1 MITIVSHC
9 ICLSINIYNDLLV
22 IALGKVSYCRMQ
34 KSLLIA
40 LVFIGF
46 EIQENSA
53 ETPNPCKPREG
64 FWCNRDNHCGES
76 GECIGKD
83 SPIGKPG

>member
-1 MITIVSHC
+1 M
-9 ICLSINIYNDLLV
+9 YNDLLV

-53 ETPNPCKPREG
+53 ETPVLAQPCKPKEG
-64 FWCNRDNHCGES
+64 SYCIKDHHCGES

-83 SPIGKPG
+83 PSIGKLG

>member
-1 MITIVSHC
+1 
-9 ICLSINIYNDLLV
+9 
-22 IALGKVSYCRMQ
+22 MQ
-34 KSLLIA
+34 KSLFIA

-53 ETPNPCKPREG
+53 ETPVLAQPCKPKEG
-64 FWCNRDNHCGES
+64 FWCTKDNHCGES

-83 SPIGKPG
+83 PSVGNLG